1 MCDSSHAARITWSH
15 DSTAQDRWLRS
26 GICCSWRGEGST
38 PRASRCFKGTLA
50 NDRADNSII
59 TECDFLPTTSCT
71 SFTQVPMSRVISV
84 TRDKQ
89 SQGAVSVWATALM
102 WQIWEQRGVR
112 DRRGTQG
119 NRGPAGWSPIRTG
132 KLAPLPVT
140 SHSER
145 STAPSAAGLLSP
157 LHEMCGF
164 VYFPSSCK
172 GHDCLF
178 SVVCSHIF
186 LSFIL
191 YSLCLFG
198 LILKSL
204 SGQALS
210 LVEKVT
216 IVFKYPEEL
225 LCSR

>member
-15 DSTAQDRWLRS
+15 DSTAQSLCLHYKQDRWLGS
-26 GICCSWRGEGST
+26 AICCSWRGEGST

-50 NDRADNSII
+50 NDSII

-119 NRGPAGWSPIRTG
+119 NRGPAGWSPIRAG

-145 STAPSAAGLLSP
+145 SPAPSAAGLLSP
-157 LHEMCGF
+157 LHEN
-164 VYFPSSCK
+164 VWN
-172 GHDCLF
+172 CLF
-178 SVVCSHIF
+178 P
-186 LSFIL
+186 FI
-191 YSLCLFG
+191 
-198 LILKSL
+198 
-204 SGQALS
+204 
-210 LVEKVT
+210 V
-216 IVFKYPEEL
+216 
-225 LCSR
+225 